1 MMNDYCN
8 IRVILIEISINAVI
22 NNSDY
27 TIKRVIYKTESSGTR
42 FAHYVMK
49 RYITGEKK
57 YIYITRRKEMIAYH
71 FL

>member
-8 IRVILIEISINAVI
+8 RRVILIEISINAVI

-27 TIKRVIYKTESSGTR
+27 TIMRVIHKTESSGTH

-49 RYITGEKK
+49 RYITGGEEKIYIHISLDEKK
-57 YIYITRRKEMIAYH
+57 
-71 FL
+71 